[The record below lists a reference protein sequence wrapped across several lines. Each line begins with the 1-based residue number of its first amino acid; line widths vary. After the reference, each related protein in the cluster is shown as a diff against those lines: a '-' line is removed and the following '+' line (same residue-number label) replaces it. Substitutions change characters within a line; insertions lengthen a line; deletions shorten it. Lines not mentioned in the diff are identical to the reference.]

1 VVIDAEY
8 DEIGAEEG
16 ELNLTNEDSLP
27 WLEADEE
34 DDRGAGIDTA
44 QMVGFLALLVAVGLV
59 VVGLVW
65 FVSNRDSGGAIMA
78 DGSTIEAPD
87 GPYKVR
93 PDEAGGKEFPG
104 TGDVAPGVGE
114 GQAPEARMANS
125 TGAGTGDQ
133 DLGIP
138 MPPIGGSTPSVG
150 GGSGSGAGT
159 KPARADG
166 ADANAGATA
175 GSSSSSSASP
185 SAKSAPVTASATGGV
200 GVQLAAYNS
209 KSRAEKG
216 WRELQGKSAA
226 LKGVK
231 YRIVEGQ
238 IDIGTVYRLQA
249 VTSNRS
255 AADSLCRALKK
266 EGLDCQVKS

>member
-1 VVIDAEY
+1 MIEAEY
-8 DEIGAEEG
+8 DEIGTEEG
-16 ELNLTNEDSLP
+16 ELSLTQEDSLP
-27 WLEADEE
+27 WLEADED
-34 DDRGAGIDTA
+34 DDRAAGIDTA
-44 QMVGFLALLVAVGLV
+44 QMVGFIALLAAVGLV

-65 FVSNRDSGGAIMA
+65 FVSNRDSGGGVVA

-125 TGAGTGDQ
+125 TGAGAGDQ
-133 DLGIP
+133 DLNIP
-138 MPPIGGSTPSVG
+138 MPPIGDSTPSVG
-150 GGSGSGAGT
+150 GGSDSGSAAAKGT
-159 KPARADG
+159 GPNTKL
-166 ADANAGATA
+166 TA
-175 GSSSSSSASP
+175 GSSSSG
-185 SAKSAPVTASATGGV
+185 SAKAGAGTASATGGV
-200 GVQLAAYNS
+200 GVQLAAYSS
-209 KSRAEKG
+209 KSRAEQG

-226 LKGVK
+226 LNGVK
-231 YRIVEGQ
+231 HRVVEGQ

-266 EGLDCQVKS
+266 EGLDCQVKP